1 MRRVMLRTNGTITRQ
16 TMSFTKNAERNPHV
30 KMTAGSRYAG
40 FSRRSTISALRGFSF
55 WDSAHAAET
64 GWFRRRLWGW
74 RLAVGIITTQVLG
87 DLVNFLMG
95 DFVLG
100 GTGFTIAGALLFYL
114 LRPEVR
120 AAFERGKVSGMR

>member
-40 FSRRSTISALRGFSF
+40 FSRRSTPF
-55 WDSAHAAET
+55 WDSAHAAGT

-87 DLVNFLMG
+87 DLVDFLMG
-95 DFVLG
+95 DFVRG
-100 GTGFTIAGALLFYL
+100 GTGFAIAGALLFYL

>member
-1 MRRVMLRTNGTITRQ
+1 MRRVMLRTNGTIIRQ
-16 TMSFTKNAERNPHV
+16 TMSFAKNAERNPHV

-74 RLAVGIITTQVLG
+74 RLAVGGISTHGLG
-87 DLVNFLMG
+87 DMVKFLLG
-95 DFVLG
+95 DFVAG
-100 GTGFTIAGALLFYL
+100 GTAITLSRALLVYIF
-114 LRPEVR
+114 RPR
-120 AAFERGKVSGMR
+120 GIGPFESC